1 MRWHGSSLALASLA
15 TLALVHIPVVLAH
28 GGEEMMDMPESHEQN
43 GTDEVP
49 AEGADYPPTYFAHP
63 EHVALL
69 YAHIVLMVLAW
80 VFALPVA
87 VMLSLAKFRHA
98 LFAQVAFTA
107 LNGVGVLL
115 ATIYSARTP
124 DLYPNNAHHS
134 VGWVVTWIAL
144 AQFAVSVL
152 SWVARRARGSVSVGE
167 RNAYLPLTTTTRQHD
182 QAQNRMY
189 SDEYR
194 RSGEEA
200 ESSGSNSHRSS
211 SASTVID
218 DGEAVPMAGYQKEYE
233 DEDEGSLEQHDLATS
248 HIQGTW
254 TRRALAV
261 VSSKVWAY
269 FIVAYR
275 LVDRIILPLGFI
287 ALASGVATLGR
298 FFEGKAIFNGLAHW
312 VKGGVF
318 FWLGLLTLGRW
329 SGSFGDLGWAWNVR
343 PRSASSKWRPSAEFV
358 ESALIFFY
366 GSTNVF
372 MEHLGHW
379 GGKWH
384 PQDFEHLS
392 ITILF
397 IGGGLCGM
405 LIESS
410 QIRGLL
416 NVSTV
421 EDLPESAYTDGEEQG
436 QREKP
441 ATYSFSLNPI
451 PALVILLLGTMMGSH
466 HQSSMISTMVHKQW
480 GNLLVG
486 ASFARGLTYV
496 LIFLRPPTSVMP
508 SRPPTELLASFAL
521 IAGGIIFMASSSD
534 TILGMIH
541 YELDAMFMYTV
552 TMGLVGL
559 LMAWEII
566 VLAIKG
572 LAARSER
579 RLKSAARYA

>member
-1 MRWHGSSLALASLA
+1 MRWHGDSLALASLA
-15 TLALVHIPVVLAH
+15 TLALVHVPVALAH
-28 GGEEMMDMPESHEQN
+28 GGDEMMDMPESHEQN
-43 GTDEVP
+43 GTDEMP
-49 AEGADYPPTYFAHP
+49 AEAADYPPTYFAHP

-87 VMLSLAKFRHA
+87 VMLSLVKYRYT
-98 LFAQVAFTA
+98 LFAQVAFMA

-115 ATIYSARTP
+115 ATIYNARTP

-144 AQFAVSVL
+144 AQFTVSLL
-152 SWVARRARGSVSVGE
+152 SWVARRARGRAASSPTGE
-167 RNAYLPLTTTTRQHD
+167 RNAFLPLTTMMRRNDQTR
-182 QAQNRMY
+182 NYMY
-189 SDEYR
+189 SGEYR
-194 RSGEEA
+194 RSSDEA
-200 ESSGSNSHRSS
+200 ESSSNSHRSS

-218 DGEAVPMAGYQKEYE
+218 DGEAVPLAGYQKEYE
-233 DEDEGSLEQHDLATS
+233 DDDDGSLEQLDLDS
-248 HIQGTW
+248 SRVQGTW
-254 TRRALAV
+254 TRRAVAA

-269 FIVAYR
+269 FTVAYR
-275 LVDRIILPLGFI
+275 LIDRIILPLGFI

-318 FWLGLLTLGRW
+318 FWLGLFTLGRW

-397 IGGGLCGM
+397 MGGGLCGM
-405 LIESS
+405 LIESTR
-410 QIRGLL
+410 IRGLL
-416 NVSTV
+416 NVSTM
-421 EDLPESAYTDGEEQG
+421 EELPERAYSDDEERGE
-436 QREKP
+436 REEP

-466 HQSSMISTMVHKQW
+466 HQSSMISTMIHKQW

-579 RLKSAARYA
+579 R